1 MHEHC
6 NHHDHHGHDHHGHE
20 GHGHAEA
27 EGGRRGARLED
38 GAAHTQDHLK
48 WSRRDFL
55 TRLGM
60 GVAGASVM
68 LNGSPITAF
77 GHAPILQA
85 IQSADVDRIL
95 VLIQLNG
102 GNDALNTI
110 VPYEI
115 DEYYR
120 VRPTIAIPRTQ
131 VLPLENDHGLHPAMA
146 SLTNMWNNN
155 RLAAVL
161 NTGYRSSTRS
171 HFEGTVNWATGS
183 GSVIGSGNVNYTSGV
198 WGRYVEDVIDNL
210 GQPLDHPLAVLIG
223 GPVSLFQSN
232 LGNLGVSL
240 GDAQFIEEIA
250 RRGLYDATDARVNN
264 VAYGRPLKYARAVA
278 NAALSYV
285 SSIQRAAN
293 AGTNLA
299 GTYPNGFGNNM
310 AAAARLIRGGLGAKV
325 ISVSIG
331 GFDTHSNQ
339 GGVTGQYAD
348 RWRSIADSVA
358 AFYQDLA
365 ADGLDQKV
373 LTMTYSEFG
382 RTLGENGSRG
392 TDHGAGASM
401 LLFGPGLKRGV
412 YGTQSDLVTQLYGGD
427 PEPTTDFRSV
437 YASILQDWFGMPS
450 AEVDEMLGMSVPRMD
465 IIGSKVQVS
474 NEPTPVPAA
483 FQLSQNYPNPFNPT
497 TNIGYTLNQPSRVT
511 LQVYDAQGRLVRTL
525 VDAYQAAGTHQVD
538 FEGGRM
544 PSGTYFYTLKTPD
557 GAQTRSMVFMK

>member
-1 MHEHC
+1 MHQHC
-6 NHHDHHGHDHHGHE
+6 QHHDHHGHE
-20 GHGHAEA
+20 GHGLESA
-27 EGGRRGARLED
+27 RRGSRIED
-38 GAAHTQDHLK
+38 GAAHTRDHLY

-55 TRLGM
+55 TRMGM
-60 GVAGASVM
+60 GVAGASIM
-68 LNGSPITAF
+68 LNGSPVRAF
-77 GHAPILQA
+77 GHAPLLQA
-85 IQSADVDRIL
+85 LKNAEVDRIL

-120 VRPTIAIPRTQ
+120 VRPTIAIPRSQ
-131 VLPLENDHGLHPAMA
+131 VIALEKDHGMHPAMT

-155 RLAAVL
+155 RLAAIL

-183 GSVIGSGNVNYTSGV
+183 GEVLGSGDVNYTSGV
-198 WGRYVEDVIDNL
+198 WGRYVEDVINDL
-210 GQPLDHPLAVLIG
+210 GRPLDHPMAVLIG

-250 RRGLYDATDARVNN
+250 RRGLYDATDSRVNGF
-264 VAYGRPLKYARAVA
+264 AYGRPLKYVRSVA

-285 SSIQRAAN
+285 SAIQRAAN
-293 AGTNLA
+293 EGTNL
-299 GTYPNGFGNNM
+299 GGLYPAGFGDNLS
-310 AAAARLIRGGLGAKV
+310 AAARLIRGGLGAKV

-365 ADGLDQKV
+365 VDGLDQKV

-412 YGTQSDLVTQLYGGD
+412 YGTQSDLITQLYGGD
-427 PEPTTDFRSV
+427 PQPSTDFRSV
-437 YASILQDWFGMPS
+437 YATVLQDWFGMPP
-450 AEVDEMLGMSVPRMD
+450 AEVDEMIGSSMPRMD
-465 IIGSKVQVS
+465 FIQSKIQVS
-474 NEPTPVPAA
+474 NESAPIPEA

-497 TNIGYTLNQPSRVT
+497 TNISYTLNQPSRVT
-511 LQVYDAQGRLVRTL
+511 LQVFDTQGRLVRTL
-525 VDAYQAAGTHQVD
+525 VDAYQPAGAHQVA
-538 FEGGRM
+538 FEGGRI

-557 GAQTRSMVFMK
+557 GAKTRSMVFMK

>member
-1 MHEHC
+1 M
-6 NHHDHHGHDHHGHE
+6 
-20 GHGHAEA
+20 A
-27 EGGRRGARLED
+27 
-38 GAAHTQDHLK
+38 

-68 LNGSPITAF
+68 LNGSPVTAF

-85 IQSADVDRIL
+85 LQNAEVDRIL

-102 GNDALNTI
+102 GNDALNTV

-120 VRPTIAIPRTQ
+120 VRPTIAIPKSS
-131 VLPLENDHGLHPAMA
+131 VVALERDHGLHPAMA
-146 SLTNMWNNN
+146 SLTNLWNNN
-155 RLAAVL
+155 SLAAIL

-183 GSVIGSGNVNYTSGV
+183 GNVIGSGNANFTSGV

-210 GQPLDHPLAVLIG
+210 GQPIDHPMAVLIG

-250 RRGLYDATDARVNN
+250 RRGLYDANDSRVNG
-264 VAYGRPLKYARAVA
+264 VAYGRPLKYVRAVA

-293 AGTNLA
+293 NGSNLA
-299 GTYPNGFGNNM
+299 GTYPTGFGSNL

-339 GGVTGQYAD
+339 GGATGQYAD
-348 RWRSIADSVA
+348 RWRNIADSVA

-365 ADGLDQKV
+365 VDGLNDKV

-401 LLFGPGLKRGV
+401 LMFGPGLKRGV
-412 YGTQSDLVTQLYGGD
+412 YGQQSDLITQLYGGD
-427 PEPTTDFRSV
+427 PEPSTDFRSV
-437 YASILQDWFGMPS
+437 YASILQDWFGLP
-450 AEVDEMLGMSVPRMD
+450 AGEVDGMLGTAMPRMD
-465 IIGSKVQVS
+465 FIENKIRVS
-474 NEPTPVPAA
+474 NEPTPVPEA
-483 FQLSQNYPNPFNPT
+483 FELSQNYPNPFNPT

-511 LQVYDAQGRLVRTL
+511 LQVHDAQGRLVRTL
-525 VDAYQAAGTHQVD
+525 VDEYQTAGSHQID

-557 GAQTRSMVFMK
+557 GVKTRSMVFMK